1 MRSCSIC
8 THSQLKEINQDL
20 INGVP
25 IRKVAKIFGVSKSS
39 LHRHQ
44 LEHIGITGQAEKITG
59 QDLKRDT
66 IKPYR
71 DTNVKDNVTE
81 YQGNHW
87 KVKEEEGKAIL
98 YFKDRV
104 VPLIPIGDH
113 YQDPKSKE
121 EFKKEGESWYLKIP
135 YHGWVNLDNVF
146 CFYE

>member
-25 IRKVAKIFGVSKSS
+25 IRKVAERYS
-39 LHRHQ
+39 LGHMAVQRHKAK
-44 LEHIGITGQAEKITG
+44 HIV
-59 QDLKRDT
+59 
-66 IKPYR
+66 
-71 DTNVKDNVTE
+71 TNSIVTTNQPLQPIVTE

-87 KVKEEEGKAIL
+87 KVREEGRKVIL

-104 VPLIPIGDH
+104 IPLIPIGDH

-121 EFKKEGESWYLKIP
+121 EFKKEGESWYLRIP

>member
-66 IKPYR
+66 RGTVKLYR

-87 KVKEEEGKAIL
+87 KVREEGGKVIL

-104 VPLIPIGDH
+104 IPLIPIGDH
-113 YQDPKSKE
+113 FLDPKVRKN
-121 EFKKEGESWYLKIP
+121 LKGKLIN
-135 YHGWVNLDNVF
+135 GI
-146 CFYE
+146 